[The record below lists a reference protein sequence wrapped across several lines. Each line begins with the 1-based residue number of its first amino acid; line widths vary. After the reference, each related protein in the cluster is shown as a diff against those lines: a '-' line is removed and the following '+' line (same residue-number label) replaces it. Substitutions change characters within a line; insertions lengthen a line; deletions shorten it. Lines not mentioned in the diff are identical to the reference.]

1 MNVVKKTLYVES
13 GSAELLFPETTDPRT
28 REHISQLLNEL
39 ALKQVMEGGEYNGI
53 EEKTGEVP
61 VPGIYTEAG

>member
-13 GSAELLFPETTDPRT
+13 GSAELLFPETTDPHT

-39 ALKQVMEGGEYNGI
+39 ALKQVMEGGESSGK
-53 EEKTGEVP
+53 EETGDMP